1 MTLTISHGGHVCVHG
16 PALVKHEA
24 LSRIQAFS
32 LIVRPEL
39 CSKKMENPEYTL
51 AMLNNLYGDNALKV
65 PFRLDRTDRPG
76 RPYSVISYGT
86 IQDQGKSRL
95 VVLKTYRQIN
105 GTTVQKVAQRTYREV
120 KILVALH
127 DPPGLCPNINRFYGV
142 LFPDPA
148 QIREAIVG
156 IPSIVVD
163 FVKYDS
169 LEYTEGKDFGLRL
182 SIQLGNGLLY
192 MHSLGLV
199 HGDLK
204 PDNFRVTEDGVVKII
219 DLGLGRYE
227 TNEHTGLTTLI
238 LPCYR
243 FTAPELIIPNMDAV
257 SMFVTKATDV
267 YAFSMTALQVLDGR
281 EYQKSIPFNQ
291 HWVPFA
297 VRRAIVN
304 QEWPQAQHY
313 TGVTP
318 EAWGVISACWTTDPS
333 VRPRIDTILKQLS
346 GIALS
351 L

>member
-1 MTLTISHGGHVCVHG
+1 MTNS
-16 PALVKHEA
+16 
-24 LSRIQAFS
+24 
-32 LIVRPEL
+32 
-39 CSKKMENPEYTL
+39 
-51 AMLNNLYGDNALKV
+51 LYGDNALKV

-86 IQDQGKSRL
+86 IQGQGKSRL

-105 GTTVQKVAQRTYREV
+105 GITSQKVAERTYREV

-127 DPPGLCPNINRFYGV
+127 DPPGLCPYINRFHGV

-148 QIREAIVG
+148 QIREAIAG
-156 IPSIVVD
+156 IPSIVTE

-169 LEYTEGKDFGLRL
+169 IEYTEGKDFGIRLR
-182 SIQLGNGLLY
+182 IVQQLGNGLLY

-204 PDNFRVTEDGVVKII
+204 PDNLRVTEDGVVKII
-219 DLGLGRYE
+219 DFGLGRYE

-238 LPCYR
+238 LPSYR
-243 FTAPELIIPNMDAV
+243 FIAPELIIPGMDAV
-257 SMFVTKATDV
+257 SMFVSKATDI
-267 YAFSMTALQVLDGR
+267 YAFSMTALQILDGQG
-281 EYQKSIPFNQ
+281 YQKSMPFNQ

-318 EAWGVISACWTTDPS
+318 EAWNVISACWTTDPT
-333 VRPRIDTILKQLS
+333 VRPSIDTILKDLS
-346 GIALS
+346 GIPKS